1 MVVVE
6 GLPVEWAMNPRLSRA
21 LGAFSPRSLS
31 NSFVQSAVAE
41 DDRSMDSKRRAV
53 IDPLIELASSP
64 DHRDRADAGRG
75 LAVFADTQQ
84 ARDFLVALVLDT
96 HDTFVTRVTAQA
108 VLRRQDKIGYAI
120 VSRALAVADNNHSDW
135 IHTAIVDIFG
145 IYAAERDAAVREC
158 QTLLD
163 DNDETVQAGTPS
175 AHDRAERPHSRT
187 GATEARSHLNAG
199 APMAASRRDG
209 VFAAR

>member
-1 MVVVE
+1 M
-6 GLPVEWAMNPRLSRA
+6 
-21 LGAFSPRSLS
+21 
-31 NSFVQSAVAE
+31 
-41 DDRSMDSKRRAV
+41 
-53 IDPLIELASSP
+53 
-64 DHRDRADAGRG
+64 
-75 LAVFADTQQ
+75 
-84 ARDFLVALVLDT
+84 ALVLDT